1 MKPLCI
7 GCNKHPEQIEE
18 YVEIAVVEDMTPDAY
33 VCSEEGTYNREN
45 GHFLCT
51 DCYIAAGMPSSER
64 GWVAP

>member
-7 GCNKHPEQIEE
+7 GCSKHEQINE
-18 YVEIAVVEDMTPDAY
+18 YVELAADEGTTPDAY
-33 VCSEEGTYNREN
+33 VQSEEGTYNRDN

-51 DCYIAAGMPSSER
+51 GCYIKAGMPSSER